1 MVSFI
6 LLGIGVD
13 LFFDIP
19 THPNPRRYVY
29 QAVNVPINMSISV
42 GSVVGKVH
50 REDACDWQ
58 GEMTTLLQQGW
69 RLVEIFFD
77 QSSAAQGLGFSA
89 TQALNS
95 VWFFEK
101 EASRID
107 DPRPVY
113 EGTVIE
119 YEHVIELGFGKLHL
133 QAYPAQWDSVLFE
146 MGKRGWE
153 LACILETP
161 SYKMT
166 RGLAKMKMKMKSL
179 MFFQRKLPGI

>member
-1 MVSFI
+1 
-6 LLGIGVD
+6 
-13 LFFDIP
+13 
-19 THPNPRRYVY
+19 
-29 QAVNVPINMSISV
+29 MSISV
-42 GSVVGKVH
+42 GSVTGKIN

-58 GEMTTLLQQGW
+58 GQMTTLLQQGW
-69 RLVEIFFD
+69 RLAEIFFD
-77 QSSAAQGLGFSA
+77 QSSAAQGHGFSA

-119 YEHVIELGFGKLHL
+119 YEHMIEFGFATLQL
-133 QAYPAQWDSVLFE
+133 QASTAQWDSVLSE

-161 SYKMT
+161 AYKMT
-166 RGLAKMKMKMKSL
+166 RGLLKMKMKKKFL
-179 MFFQRKLPGI
+179 MFFQRKLPEI

>member
-1 MVSFI
+1 
-6 LLGIGVD
+6 
-13 LFFDIP
+13 
-19 THPNPRRYVY
+19 
-29 QAVNVPINMSISV
+29 MSISF
-42 GSVVGKVH
+42 GSVTGKVN

-58 GEMTTLLQQGW
+58 GQMTTLLQQGW

-77 QSSAAQGLGFSA
+77 QSSAAQAHGFSA

-119 YEHVIELGFGKLHL
+119 YEHMIEFGFAKLQL
-133 QAYPAQWDSVLFE
+133 QASTAQWDSVLSE

-161 SYKMT
+161 AYKMT
-166 RGLAKMKMKMKSL
+166 RGLLKMKMKMKFL

>member
-1 MVSFI
+1 
-6 LLGIGVD
+6 
-13 LFFDIP
+13 
-19 THPNPRRYVY
+19 
-29 QAVNVPINMSISV
+29 MSISV
-42 GSVVGKVH
+42 GSVTGKVN

-58 GEMTTLLQQGW
+58 GQMTTLLQQGW

-77 QSSAAQGLGFSA
+77 QSSAAQGHGFSA
-89 TQALNS
+89 TQAFNS

-119 YEHVIELGFGKLHL
+119 YEHMTEFGFAKLQL
-133 QAYPAQWDSVLFE
+133 QESTVQWDSVLSE

-161 SYKMT
+161 AYKMT
-166 RGLAKMKMKMKSL
+166 RGLLKMKMKKKFL
-179 MFFQRKLPGI
+179 MFFQRKLPEI

>member
-1 MVSFI
+1 
-6 LLGIGVD
+6 
-13 LFFDIP
+13 
-19 THPNPRRYVY
+19 
-29 QAVNVPINMSISV
+29 MSLSV
-42 GSVVGKVH
+42 GSVTGKLNK
-50 REDACDWQ
+50 EDACDWQ
-58 GEMTTLLQQGW
+58 GQMTTLLQQGW

-77 QSSAAQGLGFSA
+77 QSSAAQGHGFSA
-89 TQALNS
+89 TQAFNS

-119 YEHVIELGFGKLHL
+119 YEHMIEFGFAKLQL
-133 QAYPAQWDSVLFE
+133 RESTVQWDSVLSE

-161 SYKMT
+161 AYKMST
-166 RGLAKMKMKMKSL
+166 GLSKMKMKRKFL

>member
-1 MVSFI
+1 MLRCSFLFY
-6 LLGIGVD
+6 LLGMGVD

-29 QAVNVPINMSISV
+29 QAVNVPINVSV
-42 GSVVGKVH
+42 SPGFPAGKIQVY
-50 REDACDWQ
+50 CDWLGQ
-58 GEMTTLLQQGW
+58 MAAFLQQGW
-69 RLVEIFFD
+69 RLVEIFLD
-77 QSSAAQGLGFSA
+77 QSGATQAHGFSA
-89 TQALNS
+89 SQALNS

-101 EASRID
+101 EASRIN

-119 YEHVIELGFGKLHL
+119 YEHRIEAGFAQVH
-133 QAYPAQWDSVLFE
+133 ATPQWDSVLFE

-161 SYKMT
+161 EVRMT
-166 RGLAKMKMKMKSL
+166 GFAKMKMKLL
-179 MFFQRKLPGI
+179 MFFQRKIPGM